1 MKTLK
6 PATAAILAI
15 EFYLILS
22 AACVACLLMRTNG
35 QFIYPLDDTYISMA
49 MAKNLAQHGIMGLT
63 RYEFSA
69 SSSCPLWILLIAAT
83 YCLTGVTWWVPLVLG
98 FIAGFA
104 VVLVGYRILLSH
116 TENALVIG
124 SSLAALCFLTPL
136 PALALSGME
145 HTFHIALVLLFA
157 AAACRYLGRDSSF
170 STADLYRILALVAVM
185 AMVRYESLFL
195 AAIFSALALLRRK
208 WLPAGL
214 VMIAAT
220 VPVLLFGLI
229 SVSQG
234 WGWLP
239 NSVLLKGNMPQLSSA
254 RGILMFL
261 GLRSLRMLF
270 LTPHLLG
277 LTGLLAA
284 AWWIGKAR
292 HGVSFWAP
300 PQLMLF
306 MAVAALVLH
315 LQFASVGWFFRYE
328 AYLVALGVMALA
340 CNRFD
345 ATLREIF
352 SPAAWRC
359 MPLVSSVAVLALLL
373 AILPM
378 AGRAGEA
385 VAGFQIAAYNVFE
398 QQYQMAGF
406 LNRYYNGASIAAND
420 VGAINY
426 VNDLHCLDLVGLCNR
441 NIFGLKRR
449 RAYDTQAMD
458 ALTAAAH
465 VRVALVY
472 KTWFD
477 GKAGPPIPA
486 NWTPVG
492 EWHVTDNGFLGGDT
506 VTFYAVQPEETE
518 YLAWSLHNF
527 SSRLPASVIQTISPP
542 RPTTA
547 ADDGS

>member
-1 MKTLK
+1 MKTPK
-6 PATAAILAI
+6 PTIAAILAI

-22 AACVACLLMRTNG
+22 AACVASLLVRTNG
-35 QFIYPLDDTYISMA
+35 RFIYPLDDTYISMA
-49 MAKNLAQHGIMGLT
+49 LAKNLAQHGIMGLT
-63 RYEFSA
+63 RYEFCA
-69 SSSCPLWILLIAAT
+69 SSSCPLWVLLIAAA

-98 FIAGFA
+98 FLAGFA
-104 VVLVGYRILLSH
+104 VLLAGYRILLFY

-124 SSLAALCFLTPL
+124 GFLVALCFLAPL

-145 HTFHIALVLLFA
+145 HTFHIVLVLLFA
-157 AAACRYLGRDSSF
+157 AAACRYLGKDSSF
-170 STADLYRILALVAVM
+170 SRPDLCRILALIAVM
-185 AMVRYESLFL
+185 VMVRYESLFL

-214 VMIAAT
+214 AMIAAT
-220 VPVLLFGLI
+220 APVLLFGLI

-239 NSVLLKGNMPQLSSA
+239 NTVLLKGNMPQLSSA
-254 RGILMFL
+254 QGILMFL
-261 GLRSLRMLF
+261 GLRSLGMLF

-292 HGVSFWAP
+292 HGVAFWAP
-300 PQLMLF
+300 TQLMLF
-306 MAVAALVLH
+306 MAVAALMLH

-345 ATLREIF
+345 RTLREIF
-352 SPAAWRC
+352 SPAAWRR
-359 MPLVSSVAVLALLL
+359 MPLVSPVAVLALLL
-373 AILPM
+373 AILAM
-378 AGRAGEA
+378 AGRAGAA

-441 NIFGLKRR
+441 NVFGLKRR
-449 RAYDTQAMD
+449 RAFDTQAMD

-472 KTWFD
+472 PTWFD
-477 GKAGPPIPA
+477 GKAGPAIPA

-506 VTFYAVQPEETE
+506 VTFYAVQPAETE
-518 YLAWSLHNF
+518 YLAWSLRDF
-527 SSRLPASVIQTISPP
+527 SSRLPAGVIQTIP
-542 RPTTA
+542 RGKTN
-547 ADDGS
+547 